1 MTKVLITVDTEL
13 SAGRQGRG
21 LSARA
26 NFESSILA
34 RCGDGD
40 FGVGWQMDQLEAHQL
55 KGVFFVDPM
64 PALVHGEQIVADIVG
79 PIVDRGH
86 EVQLHIHTEW
96 LQWAER
102 SPVGGRLGRNLAD
115 FSMEDQIVLLG
126 IARDLLTRAGAP
138 RPNAFRAGNYGA
150 DDNSIKA
157 LAVHGISWDTS
168 VNAAYLNTDCRVSV
182 DAGQISAIE
191 RDGVVVL
198 PVSGLHDVP
207 GHFRPA
213 QICAISAAEMRAALR
228 HAATSDHPAFVV
240 VTHSF
245 EMLSRDRARPN
256 HVVTARFEKLCRLV
270 SEHPL
275 LECAG
280 FFDLDA
286 GDALRK
292 QGKPE
297 RLPASRAPTAARLA
311 EQMMAN
317 LRYERRLT
325 PA

>member
-13 SAGRQGRG
+13 SAGLQGRG
-21 LSARA
+21 SSARA
-26 NFESSILA
+26 NFESSILG

-40 FGVGWQMDQLEAHQL
+40 FGVGWQMDRLDAYGL

-64 PALVHGEQIVADIVG
+64 PALVHGEQIVADMVG

-96 LQWAER
+96 LQWADR

-115 FSMEDQIVLLG
+115 FSLDDQIVLLG
-126 IARDLLTRAGAP
+126 FAGDLLTRAGAP

-150 DDNSIKA
+150 DDNSLKA
-157 LAVHGISWDTS
+157 LAAHGIEWDTS
-168 VNAAYLNTDCRVSV
+168 VNAAYLNTDCRISI
-182 DAGQISAIE
+182 DAAQISAVMK
-191 RDGVVVL
+191 DDVVVL

-213 QICAISAAEMRAALR
+213 QVCAISGTEMRAALR
-228 HAATSDHPAFVV
+228 HAATSDQAIFVV

-245 EMLSRDRARPN
+245 EMLTRDRTRPN
-256 HVVTARFEKLCRLV
+256 HAVTARFEKLCRLV
-270 SEHPL
+270 GEHPL
-275 LECAG
+275 LKSSG
-280 FFDLDA
+280 FIDLDA
-286 GDALRK
+286 AELLY
-292 QGKPE
+292 QPGKPE
-297 RLPASRAPTAARLA
+297 RLRPNRLRTAARRA

-317 LRYERRLT
+317 LRYERRLS

>member
-1 MTKVLITVDTEL
+1 MTKVLITVDTEM
-13 SAGRQGRG
+13 SAGRQARG

-26 NFESSILA
+26 NFESSILG

-40 FGVGWQMDQLEAHQL
+40 FGVGWQMDQLDAYHL

-96 LQWAER
+96 LQWAKD
-102 SPVGGRLGRNLAD
+102 SPVAGRVGRNLAD
-115 FSMEDQIVLLG
+115 FSLEDQIILLG
-126 IARDLLTRAGAP
+126 IARDLLIRAGAP

-150 DDNSIKA
+150 DDNSLRA
-157 LAVHGISWDTS
+157 LAARGIEWDTS
-168 VNAAYLNTDCRVSV
+168 VNAAYLNSDCRVSV
-182 DAGQISAIE
+182 DAGQILATK
-191 RDGVVVL
+191 RDDVVLL
-198 PVSGLHDVP
+198 PVSGLYDVP

-213 QICAISAAEMRAALR
+213 QVCAISGAEMRAALR
-228 HAATSDHPAFVV
+228 HAAASDHPTFVV

-245 EMLSRDRARPN
+245 EMLSRDRTRPN
-256 HVVTARFEKLCRLV
+256 HAVAARFEKLCRLV
-270 SEHPL
+270 GEHPL
-275 LECAG
+275 LKSAG

-286 GDALRK
+286 AEVLQK
-292 QGKPE
+292 PGKPE
-297 RLPASRAPTAARLA
+297 RLQPNRVRTAARLA
-311 EQMMAN
+311 GQMIAN